1 MLRSLDRSV
10 DAERLFSLRN
20 MFEDQ
25 WFDLHNPDQ
34 TTTPM
39 TVTFDTRR
47 DDFPPNLEPLSL
59 AIGNVSLL
67 YSPSAGAAPQSWA
80 TDLRTNLTFDD
91 GGGGGALGGQA
102 DPSGG
107 EISTR
112 SANGASWNAM
122 IGRVPEGTWT
132 LALPETAT
140 TRAIFE
146 QDVLDDILLLV
157 SYRGTLPTWPSA

>member
-1 MLRSLDRSV
+1 
-10 DAERLFSLRN
+10 
-20 MFEDQ
+20 
-25 WFDLHNPDQ
+25 
-34 TTTPM
+34 TTPM
-39 TVTFDTRR
+39 NVTFDTRR
-47 DDFPPNLEPLSL
+47 DDFPPNLEALSL

-67 YSPSAGAAPQSWA
+67 YAPAAGAAPQSWA

-112 SANGASWNAM
+112 TANGANWNPM
-122 IGRVPEGTWT
+122 IGRVPVGTWT
-132 LALPETAT
+132 LTLPDAAS

-146 QDVLDDILLLV
+146 HDRLDDILLLV
-157 SYRGTLPTWPSA
+157 SYRG